1 MGGVSQVSG
10 VVGMEAAQSLERLGQ
25 NKTSHLSWKLCD
37 WARHTPPAGPFWIC
51 ATLAFVLAV
60 TGNLTVV
67 LAQMRDSSIHYSPQ
81 FHKGK
86 QSRQGLAP
94 GGARGAM
101 GPQR

>member
-1 MGGVSQVSG
+1 
-10 VVGMEAAQSLERLGQ
+10 MEAARSLGGRGP
-25 NKTSHLSWKLCD
+25 NKTGHLSRKLCD
-37 WARHTPPAGPFWIC
+37 GPATPPAGPFWIC

-67 LAQMRDSSIHYSPQ
+67 LAQRRDPSIHYSPQ

-86 QSRQGLAP
+86 QSRQGPAP